1 MVDLDSLVVGIV
13 MCIATSIPSGLVALR
28 VYIKVGCKGGSSS
41 FIYKGFSKSIYISY
55 VCHLPTPPAPCKHL
69 RHRPSRKSERVLQH
83 HIAASHIMVVA
94 PISRVKE
101 MKLKVQTIDTTKQ
114 ETVSMNGLIKK
125 GLINTRPVWDSMT
138 LINFDNAPGN
148 VIIIIEPV

>member
-1 MVDLDSLVVGIV
+1 
-13 MCIATSIPSGLVALR
+13 
-28 VYIKVGCKGGSSS
+28 
-41 FIYKGFSKSIYISY
+41 
-55 VCHLPTPPAPCKHL
+55 
-69 RHRPSRKSERVLQH
+69 
-83 HIAASHIMVVA
+83 MVVA